1 MNIVIS
7 KKLESDIM
15 NFVKLNEIEDIN
27 NFLEVCLYNG
37 FNIAKYG
44 VSPQDNYQNENK
56 PLKIE
61 KYDSEEKH
69 NTGEVEKDEPKSES
83 TRKRSAKSEK
93 AVKRNEEKT
102 DEITKPKKTIR
113 IIKN

>member
-15 NFVKLNEIEDIN
+15 NFVKLNEIDDLN

-37 FNIAKYG
+37 FNLAKYG

-61 KYDSEEKH
+61 KYDLFVLLGS
-69 NTGEVEKDEPKSES
+69 
-83 TRKRSAKSEK
+83 
-93 AVKRNEEKT
+93 
-102 DEITKPKKTIR
+102 
-113 IIKN
+113 IINFILIFF